1 MKKVN
6 IYTLPNK
13 KEVEGEKRWEEDKG
27 EFVQVSYKKEIR
39 HLAYFELKKGFYRGN
54 HYHEKKEEFF
64 YIISGKIKAVFYDID
79 TCEKEIHILEKGQRI
94 VVMPRCAHIFY
105 GIEDASVIEYS
116 PQVYD
121 KEDSFEVDLNDEG

>member
-1 MKKVN
+1 MQKVN
-6 IYTLPNK
+6 IWNLPYTK
-13 KEVEGEKRWEEDKG
+13 DIEGEKRWDEDKG

-79 TCEKEIHILEKGQRI
+79 TGEKETYILEKGQRI
-94 VVMPRCAHIFY
+94 FVLPRCAHIFY
-105 GIEDASVIEYS
+105 GIEDAMVIEYS

-121 KEDSFEVDLNDEG
+121 KEDSFKVNLNDEG